1 MSHVK
6 QNPAMDIAAVVLAE
20 EQENSIAA
28 YEFDGIEQTQ
38 AEPVIMR
45 NTLLLTIF
53 RPCSFLILR
62 AKKDGEIEYDEFQ
75 ARVEMLFAKG
85 IKHNNRTYKVLGGSS
100 SLKDGKVWMATKGV
114 IEAIHSYFGSSQEAL
129 AYLGIY
135 TSNCHH
141 GIWEIEH
148 EVKVIDD
155 GYKVNGMLITGDGEG
170 YIPKALFEELSME
183 EKQIQVRL
191 HGEVWIGKG
200 TLHPYDGDEFIIPK
214 SMIKG
219 KRIPK
224 SGHQYFILG
233 IREVARELKF
243 SSSWTLLQFLS
254 KETDLEIDAE
264 QLQQTISAMQ
274 RWLEPPGIAARSVQ
288 ESLLIQV
295 AELMLIDSQGWSDVQ
310 QLIENNFKDLVEN
323 KLPQVASSSGISLER
338 VKVAIEKMHELTLS
352 PGRFLATD
360 RVLPVI
366 PDAFI
371 EYDDSQDRYIVGVND
386 GNLPPLRISSEYK
399 TMAKDQKQDENAKQ
413 FIKRNIN
420 AAKWI
425 IEAVGQRKKTLGNIV
440 QVVVDK
446 QRDFLDKGDAFLHPL
461 PMLDVAGM
469 LGIHVATVSR
479 AVADKWVQTPRGI
492 FPLRRFF
499 SGGTASNKSGDMSW
513 EAVKHRLQEI
523 VNQED
528 KKHPFS
534 DEHLAKK
541 LQEQG
546 IEIARRTVVK
556 YRQQLG
562 IPAARLRREY

>member
-1 MSHVK
+1 MRFETGQHLSTG
-6 QNPAMDIAAVVLAE
+6 QQMQLAPRIIQTMEIMQLSLPALEEKLVQELESNICLELVDPEPNEDELPAELTDDVDDEFSRIEEFE
-20 EQENSIAA
+20 EQSGADLSDLPPRKA
-28 YEFDGIEQTQ
+28 TSVDGRDPKLDAMANI
-38 AEPVIMR
+38 
-45 NTLLLTIF
+45 
-53 RPCSFLILR
+53 R
-62 AKKDGEIEYDEFQ
+62 AKQESLSEQ
-75 ARVEMLFAKG
+75 LLHQWSFAEV
-85 IKHNNRTYKVLGGSS
+85 NEVVS
-100 SLKDGKVWMATKGV
+100 SLGRRLIDLIDVDGFLT
-114 IEAIHSYFGSSQEAL
+114 
-129 AYLGIY
+129 
-135 TSNCHH
+135 
-141 GIWEIEH
+141 
-148 EVKVIDD
+148 
-155 GYKVNGMLITGDGEG
+155 
-170 YIPKALFEELSME
+170 LSE
-183 EKQIQVRL
+183 EK
-191 HGEVWIGKG
+191 
-200 TLHPYDGDEFIIPK
+200 T
-214 SMIKG
+214 
-219 KRIPK
+219 
-224 SGHQYFILG
+224 
-233 IREVARELKF
+233 
-243 SSSWTLLQFLS
+243 LQFLA
-254 KETDLEIDAE
+254 KETDLKIDAE
-264 QLQQTISAMQ
+264 QLQQTITAMQ
-274 RWLEPPGIAARSVQ
+274 RWLEPPGIAARCVQ

-295 AELMLIDSQGWSDVQ
+295 AELMLIDSQGWSDVH
-310 QLIENNFKDLVEN
+310 QLIENNFEDLVEN

-338 VKVAIEKMHELTLS
+338 VKFAIEKMHELTLS

-446 QRDFLDKGDAFLHPL
+446 QRDFLDKGNAFLHPL
-461 PMLDVAGM
+461 PMLEVAGM

-523 VNQED
+523 VDQED
-528 KKHPFS
+528 KKNPLS
-534 DEHLAKK
+534 DEHLANK

-562 IPAARLRREY
+562 IPAARLRRAY